1 MPLISGAKVKLN
13 PTKNHNIDS
22 KQRPVIVCIITDNEF
37 FSLSIPASKKPKA
50 GVIIMT
56 SPVDI
61 SIHVVSPVSIANGH
75 RRFSV
80 DNKVFL
86 FILKNLHQN
95 MEKNNIIIKFHFFDD
110 KFIPFI

>member
-1 MPLISGAKVKLN
+1 MPLISGAKTKEN
-13 PTKNHNIDS
+13 PTINHSTDNS
-22 KQRPVIVCIITDNEF
+22 ARPNMVCIITDNEF

-95 MEKNNIIIKFHFFDD
+95 IKKNNIIIKFHFFDNI
-110 KFIPFI
+110 FILFI

>member
-1 MPLISGAKVKLN
+1 M
-13 PTKNHNIDS
+13 
-22 KQRPVIVCIITDNEF
+22 VCIITDNEF

-95 MEKNNIIIKFHFFDD
+95 IKKNNIIIKFHFFDNI
-110 KFIPFI
+110 FILFI